1 MGRNSLGDITMGK
14 KISSFILGLFFIAS
28 GINHFVS
35 SELYV
40 SIMPQYLPWHL
51 SLVYVSGV
59 AEIAG
64 GVGAMIPRTRRI
76 AGWGLIALLIA
87 VFPANIQMLLDG
99 LGTSHSHISLW
110 LLWARLPLQIVLI
123 GWVYWTCFRRPEEE
137 VK

>member
-1 MGRNSLGDITMGK
+1 MRRDSLGDITMGK

-28 GINHFVS
+28 GINHFLS

-64 GVGAMIPRTRRI
+64 GVGAMIPRTRRM

-87 VFPANIQMLLDG
+87 VFPANIQMLYDALR
-99 LGTSHSHISLW
+99 TSHSYQW

-123 GWVYWTCFRRPEEE
+123 GWVYWICIRRPEEE